1 MFCVDP
7 TEAALVSMPIPETHA
22 WAGLFGIIPESN
34 FFKNEFGFHVDLTV
48 RSFGS
53 EIV

>member
-7 TEAALVSMPIPETHA
+7 TEAALVSMPIRRLTL

-34 FFKNEFGFHVDLTV
+34 FFKNEFGFHVDLAV